1 MLSEGYRASM
11 IAIVSPRNEKYVE
24 ANPKGCHKRKSVVT
38 SSADDA
44 KEKHRLLVQLTEEL
58 AQMVIADAKDD
69 KAEDDT
75 SKMPKLVA
83 DAKEGA
89 DDAKECAAA
98 KKKPKKALPT
108 AVKTPMPKKPPTPTN
123 QEGGNTQPPSKKPTI
138 QDDLAEYDDYL
149 MNEFSTP
156 KN

>member
-98 KKKPKKALPT
+98 KKKQKWWTEAKEA
-108 AVKTPMPKKPPTPTN
+108 AAN
-123 QEGGNTQPPSKKPTI
+123 ASEGDAKEAADATMEEGQTWERSGRIRRVLDQ
-138 QDDLAEYDDYL
+138 
-149 MNEFSTP
+149 
-156 KN
+156 